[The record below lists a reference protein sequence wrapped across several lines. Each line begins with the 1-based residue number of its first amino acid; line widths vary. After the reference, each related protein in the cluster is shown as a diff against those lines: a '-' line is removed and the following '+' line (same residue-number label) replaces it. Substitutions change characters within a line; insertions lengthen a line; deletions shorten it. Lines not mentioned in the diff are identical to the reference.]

1 MRWLSQEPG
10 ANVDVGLAFNINARS
25 LSGQFMAPL
34 RLQEGLVRTFAGLSA
49 AARDN
54 IEKGKPR

>member
-1 MRWLSQEPG
+1 
-10 ANVDVGLAFNINARS
+10 
-25 LSGQFMAPL
+25 MAPL

-54 IEKGKPR
+54 IEKGNRDE